1 MNILLAEDEKD
12 IRDLLQLHLI
22 KVGYTPFLAKD
33 GEEAIKLFKEEE
45 IHLALL
51 DVMMPKIDGFRV
63 LQYIRETSNIPI
75 LLITARV
82 EDEDKILGLGLGA
95 DDYIPKPFSPL
106 EVVARIKAQLRRYN
120 LYGANEF
127 SGKIIKIGDLKL
139 DEEKYCIYKN
149 GEELSLNAKEF
160 KLLAYFMENPG
171 RVFTKKQI
179 YEAIWE
185 DYYAEDANTIMVH
198 ISHLRDKIE
207 DNPKDPKYI
216 KTIRGIGYRMEK
228 I

>member
-51 DVMMPKIDGFRV
+51 DVMMPKIDGFKV
-63 LQYIRETSNIPI
+63 LQYIRESSNIPI

-120 LYGANEF
+120 LYGANE
-127 SGKIIKIGDLKL
+127 SSSKIIKIGDLKL

>member
-51 DVMMPKIDGFRV
+51 DVMMPKIDGFKV
-63 LQYIRETSNIPI
+63 LQYIRESSNIPI

-120 LYGANEF
+120 LYGANE
-127 SGKIIKIGDLKL
+127 SSSKIIKIGDLKL

-198 ISHLRDKIE
+198 ISHLRDKVE